1 MVESPFE
8 QMAREAAVD
17 VSKLP
22 SDDKLRRAA
31 AMARRMVDLQRELK
45 RLEDETKKA
54 NVALW
59 DLQTRDMPDLF
70 AEIGTDSVGVPG
82 EGDEPGYDVVL
93 STITKAAILADWPE
107 DKRSDAFQ
115 HLEDLDAADLIKNTI
130 TVTFPR
136 GHDDERQ
143 EWLRKVRGLNLDFD
157 PPELVE
163 SRAVP
168 WNTLTAWVKEQLR
181 SGNKDL
187 VLEKI
192 GATHGTFAVINK
204 RK

>member
-1 MVESPFE
+1 MADSPFE
-8 QMAREAAVD
+8 EMAREAVVD
-17 VSKLP
+17 TSRVP
-22 SDDKLRRAA
+22 SDDKLKRAA
-31 AMARRMVDLQRELK
+31 NLAGRMVRLQRLI
-45 RLEDETKKA
+45 RDLEAQTKKA
-54 NVALW
+54 NVELY
-59 DLQTRDMPDLF
+59 DLQTRDMPDLLT
-70 AEIGTDSVGVPG
+70 EIGTDRVGVPG
-82 EGDEPGYDVVL
+82 EGDEPGYDVEL
-93 STITKAAILADWPE
+93 STLTHAAILSDWE
-107 DKRSDAFQ
+107 QERKDAAFK
-115 HLEDLDAADLIKNTI
+115 HLDDLDAGDLIKNTI

-163 SRAVP
+163 SRTVP

-181 SGNKDL
+181 KGNKEL